1 MAVRRASSTEGAVRF
16 RPMRSNFH
24 TMEAL
29 KANKTNTK
37 KEAMLEALERSL
49 GIVTTACNAVG
60 IGRTT
65 HYQWMK
71 DDPEYKQAVKS
82 IEDRTLDFAESHLH
96 KLIREGNP
104 AATIFFLKT
113 KGKGRGYIERQ
124 EIEVAEKKP
133 LSWFV
138 SEDSSVS

>member
-1 MAVRRASSTEGAVRF
+1 MAFTHPDTTRQ
-16 RPMRSNFH
+16 
-24 TMEAL
+24 

-60 IGRTT
+60 VGRTT

-71 DDPEYKQAVKS
+71 DDPEYREAVKG
-82 IEDRTLDFAESHLH
+82 IENRTLDFAESHLH
-96 KLIREGNP
+96 KLIKEGNP

-113 KGKGRGYIERQ
+113 KGKGRGYVERQ